1 MKKFIKKVLG
11 YGIAS
16 ILSTMWFLGIM
27 IIINDYVEWTCADNT
42 RFSISTAIGLV
53 IITILFLRE
62 VAKQP

>member
-16 ILSTMWFLGIM
+16 ILSTMWFLGVM

-42 RFSISTAIGLV
+42 RF
-53 IITILFLRE
+53 IITTIIELLIIARLFIRE
-62 VAKQP
+62 VA

>member
-16 ILSTMWFLGIM
+16 ILFTMWFLGVM
-27 IIINDYVEWTCADNT
+27 IIINDYVEWCCSDNT
-42 RFSISTAIGLV
+42 IFSISVAIDLV

>member
-16 ILSTMWFLGIM
+16 ILSTMWFLGVM

-42 RFSISTAIGLV
+42 RF
-53 IITILFLRE
+53 IITTIIELLIIARLFIRE
-62 VAKQP
+62 VV